1 MKDRIL
7 HIWLGTSV
15 KQKKAA
21 ACMVVAFILLSW
33 FFTWDKVPTS
43 NLPLVSTEVVK
54 CQTIPQKIK
63 IASTLIPQ
71 AEVLIRNRIDSQI
84 REVHFKEGQLV
95 EEGDMLFTLDDDL
108 LQSQLKQEEANLEKN
123 EALVIQSEKEL
134 KRNEILLK
142 KGAAT
147 QSVVDTLVATMKGNK
162 ANQEG
167 SEAQIELLKLQIG
180 YAQIK
185 SPVKGLA
192 GFVKLQPGNVVRQ
205 SETAPLVSVVSIDP
219 ISVIFDIPERYMSQV
234 LSKGLETIKVSLIDV
249 NNKPLKNL
257 SKPVA
262 IDQGVNS
269 KSGVFSL
276 KVLVE
281 NSALSLRPGMSVN
294 GILEIGSYNDA
305 IVIPSTA
312 VLSGQNGSYVFVFD
326 DKQKTVKRRT
336 VKVRDSFDGI
346 AIIENGLKSGE
357 IVVTEGQIH
366 LKDGVVVRKRPSETL

>member
-7 HIWLGTSV
+7 HIWLGASV
-15 KQKKAA
+15 KQKIAA
-21 ACMVVAFILLSW
+21 IFMVVVFVFLSW
-33 FFTWDKVPTS
+33 FFSSDKMLAS
-43 NLPLVSTEVVK
+43 DLPLVSTEVVK

-84 REVHFKEGQLV
+84 RKVHFKEGQLV
-95 EEGDMLFTLDDDL
+95 EEGDMLFTLDYDML
-108 LQSQLKQEEANLEKN
+108 LSQLKQAEANLEKN
-123 EALVIQSEKEL
+123 DALVVQSEKEL

-162 ANQEG
+162 ANQEAT
-167 SEAQIELLKLQIG
+167 EAQIELLKLQIS
-180 YAQIK
+180 YAKIK
-185 SPVKGLA
+185 SPVKGIT
-192 GFVKLQPGNVVRQ
+192 GFVKLQPGTVVRQ
-205 SETAPLVSVVSIDP
+205 SETTPLVSVVSIDP
-219 ISVIFDIPERYMSQV
+219 IDVVFDIPERYMSQI

-249 NNKPLKNL
+249 NDKPIKNL

-269 KSGVFSL
+269 KAGVFSL

-281 NSALSLRPGMSVN
+281 NADLSLRPGMSVN
-294 GILEIGSYNDA
+294 GNLEIGSYNNA
-305 IVIPSTA
+305 IVIPSNA
-312 VLSGQNGSYVFVFD
+312 VLSGQDGSYAFVFD
-326 DKQKTVKRRT
+326 DKQKTAKRRT

-346 AIIENGLKSGE
+346 AIIESGLKNGE

>member
-7 HIWLGTSV
+7 HIWLGASV
-15 KQKKAA
+15 KQKIAA
-21 ACMVVAFILLSW
+21 IFIVVAFVFLSW
-33 FFTWDKVPTS
+33 FFSGGKSLASD
-43 NLPLVSTEVVK
+43 LPLVSTEVVK

-84 REVHFKEGQLV
+84 RKVHFKEGQLV
-95 EEGDMLFTLDDDL
+95 EEVDMLFTLDDDML
-108 LQSQLKQEEANLEKN
+108 LSQLKQAEANLEKN
-123 EALVIQSEKEL
+123 DALVVQSEKEL

-147 QSVVDTLVATMKGNK
+147 QSVVDTLVAAMKGNK
-162 ANQEG
+162 ANQEAT
-167 SEAQIELLKLQIG
+167 EAQIELLKLQIG
-180 YAQIK
+180 YAKIK
-185 SPVKGLA
+185 SPVEGIT
-192 GFVKLQPGNVVRQ
+192 GFVKLQPGTVVRQ
-205 SETAPLVSVVSIDP
+205 SETTPLVSVVSIDP
-219 ISVIFDIPERYMSQV
+219 IDVIFDIPERYMSQI

-249 NNKPLKNL
+249 NDKPIKNL
-257 SKPVA
+257 SKPAA

-269 KSGVFSL
+269 KAGVFSL

-281 NSALSLRPGMSVN
+281 NADLSLRPGMSVN

-305 IVIPSTA
+305 IVIPSAA
-312 VLSGQNGSYVFVFD
+312 VLSGQDGSYVFVFD
-326 DKQKTVKRRT
+326 EKQKTVKRRT

-346 AIIENGLKSGE
+346 AIIENGLKNGE